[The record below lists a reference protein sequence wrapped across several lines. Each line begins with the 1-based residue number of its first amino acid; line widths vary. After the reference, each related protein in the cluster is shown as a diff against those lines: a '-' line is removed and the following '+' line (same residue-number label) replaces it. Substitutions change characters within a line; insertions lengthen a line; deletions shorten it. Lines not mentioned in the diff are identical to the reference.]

1 MADRAVPRDR
11 ARDRAA
17 DRERTRDEERGRRRE
32 PVRGRAEEPGPE
44 EAEELAPEE
53 EEEEEVQASAGGRAD
68 GLSAAAAAEAGLR
81 QIAAL
86 TGKSPEGVTGV
97 EPTEDGWLVSVEILD
112 DRRVPSSGD
121 ILALYEAELDPD
133 GSLLA
138 YRRARRYS
146 RNQATDG
153 REAPR

>member
-1 MADRAVPRDR
+1 MADRSETRDR
-11 ARDRAA
+11 ARDRAP
-17 DRERTRDEERGRRRE
+17 DRKRTREEERPRRPE
-32 PVRGRAEEPGPE
+32 PDGGRAEEPGT
-44 EAEELAPEE
+44 
-53 EEEEEVQASAGGRAD
+53 EEVEVQPAAGGQAD
-68 GLSAAAAAEAGLR
+68 GLPAAAAAEAGLR

-86 TGKSPEGVTGV
+86 TGKHAEGVTGV
-97 EPTEDGWLVSVEILD
+97 EPTEDGWLISVEVLE

-146 RNQATDG
+146 RNQATDE
-153 REAPR
+153 REASR

>member
-1 MADRAVPRDR
+1 MGDRQVARDR
-11 ARDRAA
+11 ARATDRAP
-17 DRERTRDEERGRRRE
+17 DRARKREEERARRRE
-32 PVRGRAEEPGPE
+32 PVRGRAEE
-44 EAEELAPEE
+44 LAPEE
-53 EEEEEVQASAGGRAD
+53 EEEAQLPADGQAD
-68 GLSAAAAAEAGLR
+68 GLPAAAAAEAGLR

-97 EPTEDGWLVSVEILD
+97 EPTEDGWLVSVEVLE

-121 ILALYEAELDPD
+121 ILALYAAELDLD

-146 RNQATDG
+146 RNHATDE
-153 REAPR
+153 REASR

>member
-1 MADRAVPRDR
+1 MADRSV
-11 ARDRAA
+11 ARDRGRAP
-17 DRERTRDEERGRRRE
+17 DRKRTREEDRARE
-32 PVRGRAEEPGPE
+32 PVRGRADDLGPAEAAE
-44 EAEELAPEE
+44 EAQPA
-53 EEEEEVQASAGGRAD
+53 AGGQAD
-68 GLSAAAAAEAGLR
+68 GLPAAAAAEAGLR

-86 TGKSPEGVTGV
+86 TGKNPEGVTGV
-97 EPTEDGWLVSVEILD
+97 EPTEDGWLISVEVLE

-146 RNQATDG
+146 RNQATN
-153 REAPR
+153 EQAASQ

>member
-1 MADRAVPRDR
+1 MADRSIPRDRTR
-11 ARDRAA
+11 ARDRAP
-17 DRERTRDEERGRRRE
+17 DRNRRRDENRADE
-32 PVRGRAEEPGPE
+32 PVRDRADEP
-44 EAEELAPEE
+44 APEE
-53 EEEEEVQASAGGRAD
+53 EEAQPATDGQAD
-68 GLSAAAAAEAGLR
+68 GLPAAAAAEAGLR

-86 TGKSPEGVTGV
+86 TGKPAEGVTGV
-97 EPTEDGWLVSVEILD
+97 EPTEDGWLVSVEVLE

-146 RNQATDG
+146 RNQATG
-153 REAPR
+153 EREAAQ

>member
-1 MADRAVPRDR
+1 MADRSEAPDRAR
-11 ARDRAA
+11 ARDRAP
-17 DRERTRDEERGRRRE
+17 EGKRTREEKRPRRE
-32 PVRGRAEEPGPE
+32 PARDRDEPE
-44 EAEELAPEE
+44 REE
-53 EEEEEVQASAGGRAD
+53 EQTQPPASGRAD
-68 GLSAAAAAEAGLR
+68 GLSAADAAEAGLR

-86 TGKSPEGVTGV
+86 TGKQPEGVTGV
-97 EPTEDGWLVSVEILD
+97 EPTEDGWLISVEVLE

-146 RNQATDG
+146 RNQATDE
-153 REAPR
+153 REASR

>member
-53 EEEEEVQASAGGRAD
+53 EEAQASAGGRAD

-146 RNQATDG
+146 RNQATDE

>member
-1 MADRAVPRDR
+1 
-11 ARDRAA
+11 
-17 DRERTRDEERGRRRE
+17 
-32 PVRGRAEEPGPE
+32 VRGRAEEPGPE
-44 EAEELAPEE
+44 EAEELAPE

>member
-1 MADRAVPRDR
+1 MGDRQVARERGR
-11 ARDRAA
+11 ARDRAPA
-17 DRERTRDEERGRRRE
+17 RERTREEEQAPARE
-32 PVRGRAEEPGPE
+32 SARSRAEEP
-44 EAEELAPEE
+44 APEE
-53 EEEEEVQASAGGRAD
+53 EQAQPPADGQAD
-68 GLSAAAAAEAGLR
+68 GLPAAAAAEAGLR
-81 QIAAL
+81 QIVAL

-97 EPTEDGWLVSVEILD
+97 EPTEDGWLVSVEVLE

-133 GSLLA
+133 GALVA

-146 RNQATDG
+146 RNHATDE

>member
-1 MADRAVPRDR
+1 MADRPVARDRAR
-11 ARDRAA
+11 ARDRAPE
-17 DRERTRDEERGRRRE
+17 RERTREEERARRRE
-32 PVRGRAEEPGPE
+32 PVRGQAD
-44 EAEELAPEE
+44 ELAPEE
-53 EEEEEVQASAGGRAD
+53 EEVQPPADGQAD
-68 GLSAAAAAEAGLR
+68 GLPAAAAAEAGLR

-97 EPTEDGWLVSVEILD
+97 QPTEDGWLVSVEVLE

-146 RNQATDG
+146 RNHATDE
-153 REAPR
+153 REVSR